1 MDLKMISQVLE
12 MREDGKAITEGMTSE
27 DIWGKFGGVS
37 RTIGVQWEHA
47 GETHK
52 LENPNGLWVWVLPQ
66 RDGIAI
72 NDADDP
78 SGKYTKLRVLNANG
92 SLRFEVPTVQTIKG
106 NLHAGTFAW
115 YEKPRTSRE
124 NAFGVM
130 YVALEDGT
138 MYQLDIDGGTG
149 QVIDVYPAQ

>member
-1 MDLKMISQVLE
+1 MISQVLAL
-12 MREDGKAITEGMTSE
+12 REDGKTIPEGMSSE
-27 DIWGKFGGVS
+27 DIWSKLGGVS
-37 RTIGVQWEHA
+37 RTVGVQWEHA
-47 GETHK
+47 GETHE
-52 LENPNGLWVWVLPQ
+52 LMNPNGLWVWVLPN

-72 NDADDP
+72 NDADDS

-92 SLRFEVPTVQTIKG
+92 TLRFEVPTVQMIKG
-106 NLHAGTFAW
+106 NLRAGTFAW
-115 YEKPRTSRE
+115 YEQPRTLRE

-138 MYQLDIDGGTG
+138 MYQLDIDGMTG